1 MNIQGWFPLGLTGL
15 ISLLSRGLPRVFSS
29 TTNQKHQF
37 FSSAFFTVHLS
48 HPYIATGKTRALTIR
63 AFVSKVMS
71 LLFIMLS
78 RFVIA
83 FHPRSKYLLILW
95 LLSPSAVILEP
106 KKIKSVSVSTFA
118 PFLPWSDGNRCY
130 DLRFLNIEFKSAF
143 SLSSFNI
150 IKRLFSSSLLSAIK
164 VVSSA
169 YASEVVDIS
178 PSNLDFSLWCIWP
191 SILHD
196 VLCI

>member
-1 MNIQGWFPLGLTGL
+1 MNFQGWFSLGWTGL
-15 ISLLSRGLPRVFSS
+15 ISLLSKGLPRVFSS

-71 LLFIMLS
+71 LLFTMLS

-106 KKIKSVSVSTFA
+106 KKIKSVSVSTFD

-150 IKRLFSSSLLSAIK
+150 IKRLFSSSLLPAIK

-169 YASEVVDIS
+169 YAS
-178 PSNLDFSLWCIWP
+178 
-191 SILHD
+191 
-196 VLCI
+196 

>member
-1 MNIQGWFPLGLTGL
+1 MLPMNFQGWFSLGWTGL

-71 LLFIMLS
+71 LLFTMLS
-78 RFVIA
+78 RFIIA
-83 FHPRSKYLLILW
+83 FHSRSKYLLILW

-106 KKIKSVSVSTFA
+106 KKIKSVSVSTFD

-150 IKRLFSSSLLSAIK
+150 IKRLFSSSLLPAIK

-169 YASEVVDIS
+169 CASEVVDIS

-191 SILHD
+191 NI
-196 VLCI
+196 

>member
-1 MNIQGWFPLGLTGL
+1 MNFQGWFSLGWTGL
-15 ISLLSRGLPRVFSS
+15 ISLLSKGLPRVFSS

-71 LLFIMLS
+71 LLFTMLS

-106 KKIKSVSVSTFA
+106 KKIKSVSVSTFD

-150 IKRLFSSSLLSAIK
+150 IKRLFSSSLLPAIK

>member
-1 MNIQGWFPLGLTGL
+1 MNFQGWFSLGWTGL
-15 ISLLSRGLPRVFSS
+15 ISLLSKRLPRVFSS

-71 LLFIMLS
+71 LLFTMLS

-106 KKIKSVSVSTFA
+106 KKIKSVSVSTFD

-150 IKRLFSSSLLSAIK
+150 IKRLFSSSLLPAIK